1 MQQMELAVLDW
12 IQACV
17 RTPFLDRVVPAFT
30 QLSNHGEIWIAMAVL
45 LMLWKKTRR
54 AGLSVSCG
62 LILDLAVV
70 NMTLKPLIGRIR
82 PFAVNTAVQLLVEAP
97 HDASFP
103 SGHTAVSFAAVGA
116 LYASGSPLWKPASVL
131 AALMALSRLYLYVH
145 WPTDII
151 GGVIVGWLC
160 GWVGAKLVKKAAQ
173 IIQKKKRK

>member
-1 MQQMELAVLDW
+1 MELAVLDW

-45 LMLWKKTRR
+45 LMLWKKTRK

-62 LILDLAVV
+62 LLLDLLTV
-70 NMTLKPLIGRIR
+70 NMLLKPLVGRVR

-103 SGHTAVSFAAVGA
+103 SGHTGVSFAAVGA

-145 WPTDII
+145 WPSDII

-160 GWVGAKLVKKAAQ
+160 GWLGAKLVKLAAEA
-173 IIQKKKRK
+173 IAKRKTN

>member
-54 AGLSVSCG
+54 AGLSVSSG
-62 LILDLAVV
+62 LILDLVAV
-70 NMTLKPLIGRIR
+70 NMILKPLIGRIR
-82 PFAVNTAVQLLVEAP
+82 PFAVNAAVQLLVEAP

-116 LYASGSPLWKPASVL
+116 LYASGSSLWKPASVL
-131 AALMALSRLYLYVH
+131 ATLMALSRLYLYVH

-160 GWVGAKLVKKAAQ
+160 GWLGAKLVKLAAEALE
-173 IIQKKKRK
+173 KRKKT